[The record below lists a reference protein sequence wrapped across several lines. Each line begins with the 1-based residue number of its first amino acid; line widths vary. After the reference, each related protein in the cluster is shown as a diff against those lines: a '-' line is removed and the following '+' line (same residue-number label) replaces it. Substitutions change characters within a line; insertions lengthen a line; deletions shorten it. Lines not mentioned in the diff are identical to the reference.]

1 MLKMNNKNL
10 QKFSRFI
17 FFGVYFCILIFS
29 QHFHNHTDS
38 VFNNQYSPQEDTH
51 TSHQENE
58 YHSEVETCISCHFLA
73 TGNAILPEELVFE
86 QKFSPIYNGINAEI
100 FSLYHYNNTK
110 NQQSRAPPF
119 LVG

>member
-10 QKFSRFI
+10 QKISRLI
-17 FFGVYFCILIFS
+17 FLVVYFCVLIFS
-29 QHFHNHTDS
+29 QHFHNHIDKD
-38 VFNNQYSPQEDTH
+38 FNHQHSHKNEIP
-51 TSHQENE
+51 TSHHENE

-86 QKFSPIYNGINAEI
+86 EKFRPIYNGINTEI

-119 LVG
+119 LVC